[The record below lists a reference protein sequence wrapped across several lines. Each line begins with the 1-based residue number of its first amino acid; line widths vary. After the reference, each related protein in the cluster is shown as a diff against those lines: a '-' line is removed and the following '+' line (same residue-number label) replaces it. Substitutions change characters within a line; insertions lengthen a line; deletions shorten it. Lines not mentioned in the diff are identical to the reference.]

1 MDRPGSGGQPARR
14 PTTVRTSGA
23 GLPGPRRK
31 PRHGH
36 GGRRELLPAATLL
49 PSAAAWQPSRTA
61 SSAASNGL
69 LPCTESSLWVG
80 CVVVA
85 RGERAVWASTC
96 FVDGAS
102 WRGMASTYMMVPK
115 DCSRSGRRRAAHLPA
130 YQRARGMDGAAHV
143 EGPSHGRALRTCS
156 AARCDSCERVSSSM
170 LASHEWVASAELVQP
185 GSVRGAPRSDDG
197 K

>member
-1 MDRPGSGGQPARR
+1 MRPSRASRR
-14 PTTVRTSGA
+14 RTA
-23 GLPGPRRK
+23 
-31 PRHGH
+31 RHGH

-49 PSAAAWQPSRTA
+49 PCAAAWQPSRTA
-61 SSAASNGL
+61 SSAAFNGL

-85 RGERAVWASTC
+85 RGGRAVWASTY

-130 YQRARGMDGAAHV
+130 HQRARGMDGAAQV
-143 EGPSHGRALRTCS
+143 RGPSHRRAQQLQRCSNLDAIRGRS
-156 AARCDSCERVSSSM
+156 HMVAA
-170 LASHEWVASAELVQP
+170 HEWVAAAELVQP
-185 GSVRGAPRSDDG
+185 GSVRGAPRSDHR